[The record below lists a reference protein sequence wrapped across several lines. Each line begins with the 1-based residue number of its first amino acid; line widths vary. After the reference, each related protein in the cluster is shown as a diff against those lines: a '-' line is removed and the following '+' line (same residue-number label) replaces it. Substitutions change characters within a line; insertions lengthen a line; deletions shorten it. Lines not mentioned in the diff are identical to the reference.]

1 MLRNRISIFTMNFLL
16 RTIVT
21 SFLVSSVLWACKNNA
36 RIGLEVAPQGQNIGT
51 YMQDTFT
58 VNVSTIL
65 LDTIATSK
73 TGNLWI
79 GDYTDPNFGVL
90 SAKTYSQLILSNPS
104 VSLPEG
110 AVFDSLSFILKYG
123 DLKFGDTTKPFGLAV
138 YQLTDTIH
146 SSGTYY
152 HNSAIAY
159 NATAI
164 GNTTFNPANFVNRN
178 QDSIHIKLNDALG
191 QDLFSKFGSPSLS
204 TQANFNAYFKG
215 ILLASDGLNG
225 SIIGGSFTATRL
237 SRMVL
242 YCHKAAEPGN
252 AIRYEFPISTAAKK
266 FTNYHNDR
274 NNTPLAGL
282 VNIKDSVSSLAST
295 VAVIQAGARLGV
307 KVNIPNI
314 KRLREQLGN
323 VAINRAELII
333 RPIAIPNTGTNQA
346 PFLTMHQLTANN
358 LLYPVQIDG
367 FSITGTSYTQNIA
380 YDYTSN
386 QYSVFLTDY
395 VQSMLYDKVSPNYIL
410 SGAVASP
417 GNFVLGN
424 QKHPSGAIKLK
435 LYYTKID

>member
-1 MLRNRISIFTMNFLL
+1 MNFLL
-16 RTIVT
+16 RTIVAT
-21 SFLVSSVLWACKNNA
+21 FLVSSVLVACKNNS

-65 LDTIATSK
+65 LDTIATTK
-73 TGNLWI
+73 TGNLWV

-90 SAKTYSQLILSNPS
+90 SAQTYSQLILGSPGVN
-104 VSLPEG
+104 LPEG

-123 DLKFGDTTKPFGLAV
+123 DLKFGDTTKPFGLAI
-138 YQLTDTIH
+138 YQLTDTLN
-146 SSGTYY
+146 SNATYY
-152 HNSAIAY
+152 HNSTIAY

-164 GNTTFNPANFVNRN
+164 GNATFNPATFVSRN

-191 QDLFSKFGSPSLS
+191 QDLFSKFGSATLS

-215 ILLASDGLNG
+215 ILLASDGLNA
-225 SIIGGSFTATRL
+225 SIIGGSFTSTRL

-252 AIRYEFPISTAAKK
+252 SIRYEFPISTLAKK
-266 FTNYHNDR
+266 FTHYDNNR
-274 NNTPLAGL
+274 SNTPLAGL
-282 VNIKDSVSSLAST
+282 VNVKDSVSALASS

-307 KVNIPNI
+307 KINIPNL

-346 PFLTMHQLTANN
+346 PFLIMHQLTANN

-367 FSITGTSYTQNIA
+367 YSIAGTSYSQIIA

-395 VQSMLYDKVSPNYIL
+395 VQSLLYDKASPNYIL
-410 SGAVASP
+410 SGSVSSP

-424 QKHPSGAIKLK
+424 QKHPTGAIKLK